1 MRHSLKAATAL
12 LPLML
17 ALSACGKSE
26 QAATSSTG
34 SADSAPAAVTEAPAA
49 LPPASV
55 DDEVVVYDPINT
67 SKLSNTWWEQY
78 NKGG

>member
-1 MRHSLKAATAL
+1 MRHSLRAVTAL

-26 QAATSSTG
+26 QPA
-34 SADSAPAAVTEAPAA
+34 APATEGASGASSAAPAA
-49 LPPASV
+49 LPPAAV
-55 DDEVVVYDPINT
+55 DDEVLVYDPIDT
-67 SKLSNTWWEQY
+67 SKLQNSWWEQY

>member
-12 LPLML
+12 LPLLL

-26 QAATSSTG
+26 QPAAPGNEG
-34 SADSAPAAVTEAPAA
+34 SGASAPISETPAV
-49 LPPASV
+49 LPPAAV
-55 DDEVVVYDPINT
+55 DDEVVVYDPIDA

>member
-1 MRHSLKAATAL
+1 MRHSLKAVTAL

-26 QAATSSTG
+26 QTA
-34 SADSAPAAVTEAPAA
+34 APATEGASGASSAAPAA
-49 LPPASV
+49 LPPAAV
-55 DDEVVVYDPINT
+55 DDEVLVYDPIDT
-67 SKLSNTWWEQY
+67 SKLRNSWWEQY

>member
-1 MRHSLKAATAL
+1 MRHSLRAVTAL

-26 QAATSSTG
+26 QPA
-34 SADSAPAAVTEAPAA
+34 APATEGASGASSAVPAAPAA
-49 LPPASV
+49 LPPAAV
-55 DDEVVVYDPINT
+55 DDEVLVYDPIDT
-67 SKLSNTWWEQY
+67 SKLSSSWWEQY

>member
-12 LPLML
+12 LPLVL

-26 QAATSSTG
+26 QPAAPASEANG
-34 SADSAPAAVTEAPAA
+34 ASAPTSEAPAA
-49 LPPASV
+49 LPPAAV
-55 DDEVVVYDPINT
+55 DDEVVVYDPIDT
-67 SKLSNTWWEQY
+67 SKLRNTWWEQY

>member
-1 MRHSLKAATAL
+1 MRHSLRTVTAL

-26 QAATSSTG
+26 QAAPPATEGASGAST
-34 SADSAPAAVTEAPAA
+34 AAPTAPAE
-49 LPPASV
+49 LPPAAV
-55 DDEVVVYDPINT
+55 DDEVVVYDPIDT
-67 SKLSNTWWEQY
+67 SKLRNTWWEQY